1 MSETQKL
8 TFKDLI
14 CSKLEGSCIQA
25 VSSGNYIVIRVPRNW
40 YNLFKD

>member
-14 CSKLEGSCIQA
+14 CSKLEGNGIQA
-25 VSSGNYIVIRVPRNW
+25 VPSGNYIVVGCESGILR
-40 YNLFKD
+40 K